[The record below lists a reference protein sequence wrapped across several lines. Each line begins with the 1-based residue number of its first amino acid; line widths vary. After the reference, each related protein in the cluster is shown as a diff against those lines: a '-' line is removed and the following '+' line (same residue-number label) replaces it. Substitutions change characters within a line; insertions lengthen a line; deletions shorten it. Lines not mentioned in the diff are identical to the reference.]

1 MEANRAPLTNQTRA
15 FSFPFVFSPLYGA
28 IPHPFITHHS
38 LTIVRS
44 DLSRGGRPTSIGL
57 MTTCPPS
64 DTDAPRPPGLSTCGP
79 STSKSLILTV
89 FYLSSPAANPFNLLL
104 NTPLRHRALPVRITQ
119 PSKCIRNLPQHEE
132 PESAEAPIPP
142 SPQQFLPST
151 AIHTAEIFNPGDFQF
166 LFENSSPASGR
177 PRFILSLG
185 STSII
190 ASTFLRGTKAALRNG
205 SLRRLCSEPV
215 QARRKCYTSNRS
227 SQPAVNLS
235 RYI

>member
-1 MEANRAPLTNQTRA
+1 M
-15 FSFPFVFSPLYGA
+15 GA
-28 IPHPFITHHS
+28 IPHPFIDHHS

-44 DLSRGGRPTSIGL
+44 DLSRGKRPTSIGL

-89 FYLSSPAANPFNLLL
+89 FYFRLRQRIRSIFYSTPHYVTARSPYALRNPLSVLAIYRNTRSQRAPNP
-104 NTPLRHRALPVRITQ
+104 PP
-119 PSKCIRNLPQHEE
+119 PSL
-132 PESAEAPIPP
+132 IPP
-142 SPQQFLPST
+142 RQQFLPST
-151 AIHTAEIFNPGDFQF
+151 AIHPAEIFNPGDFQF

-215 QARRKCYTSNRS
+215 KARRKCYTSNRS